1 MACLNKNFDKR
12 VKWDHKNAESRRLRF
27 YWIGPRAS
35 SFSSVVHIFSAA
47 AKTARRRFHN
57 RTKLQKQAFSC
68 LLVFRSWIPM
78 NRDASDFLS
87 TIEPQISLSFSFD
100 SFWASSST
108 SRLNTR
114 THARTGTLSVCLTHT
129 HALLNSLDLS
139 CKHSHSRHTQTHI
152 QAISYSLLPSF
163 FFYTH
168 TYSPTYSFSL
178 LHKHTHKHTHN
189 LGPQNTPMF
198 FLSLQLLLRKSDPIP
213 SHSMFIHLSLS
224 LSCTQWQTISF
235 CLLQTHTDQ

>member
-1 MACLNKNFDKR
+1 M
-12 VKWDHKNAESRRLRF
+12 KWEHKNAESWRLRF

-114 THARTGTLSVCLTHT
+114 THARTHWHSIHLSHT
-129 HALLNSLDLS
+129 HARTAKLPWSFLQALSLSTHTNTYSGHLLFPPSLFLFLHTYLLS
-139 CKHSHSRHTQTHI
+139 HILFLSLAHTHTQTHT
-152 QAISYSLLPSF
+152 QSWPSKHSNVFPF
-163 FFYTH
+163 FTTFT
-168 TYSPTYSFSL
+168 
-178 LHKHTHKHTHN
+178 
-189 LGPQNTPMF
+189 
-198 FLSLQLLLRKSDPIP
+198 
-213 SHSMFIHLSLS
+213 
-224 LSCTQWQTISF
+224 
-235 CLLQTHTDQ
+235 

>member
-1 MACLNKNFDKR
+1 M
-12 VKWDHKNAESRRLRF
+12 KWEHKSAESWRLRF
-27 YWIGPRAS
+27 HWIGPRAS

-163 FFYTH
+163 FFTH
-168 TYSPTYSFSL
+168 MLTLP
-178 LHKHTHKHTHN
+178 HH
-189 LGPQNTPMF
+189 
-198 FLSLQLLLRKSDPIP
+198 I
-213 SHSMFIHLSLS
+213 LSLS
-224 LSCTQWQTISF
+224 LS
-235 CLLQTHTDQ
+235 LTHTHTHTQSWPSKHSNVFPFFTTFT